1 MATKTAKKSNTA
13 EPLFVGIDYSM
24 TSPAMAF
31 YEGDPSK
38 FSWTAVTFYVR
49 TDSLTLG
56 KDHQPYYWCEF
67 ARIEQYSS
75 STERFDQISNWAMN
89 KILLGCHPVW
99 TGTKQSQRK
108 TFIGMEDY
116 ALGARGKVFEIA
128 ENTGLLKYKL
138 RENKIPF
145 QLIAP
150 TTIKKFATGKGNADK
165 TKMYEAWM
173 KETDYDIQKILTPKR
188 TKLGSPVTDIVDSYF
203 ILKYLI
209 EECKNGKYAGI

>member
-1 MATKTAKKSNTA
+1 
-13 EPLFVGIDYSM
+13 M

-31 YEGDPSK
+31 YEGDPAK
-38 FSWTAVTFYVR
+38 FSWSAVSFYVR
-49 TDSLTLG
+49 TDSPID
-56 KDHQPYYWCEF
+56 KNYWCEF
-67 ARIEQYSS
+67 SAIEEYSC
-75 STERFDQISNWAMN
+75 STERFDQISNWAIN
-89 KILLGCHPVW
+89 RIPHLK
-99 TGTKQSQRK
+99 RK
-108 TFIGMEDY
+108 TYVGLEDY

-138 RENKIPF
+138 RKNNIPF

-188 TKLGSPVTDIVDSYF
+188 TKLGSPVSDIVDSYY
-203 ILKYLI
+203 ILKYIIQEVL
-209 EECKNGKYAGI
+209 KQRS